1 MYVRPANSTFES
13 VFAVFIVKSIG
24 NSAPLTAGAC
34 PVGRKLE
41 GRESRVVLGAEEG
54 PGTAGGPR
62 PVASGVWRKPFRSS
76 AVADARFHGLSGSV
90 VAVGGE
96 LELGLG
102 VTAGPRQ
109 ARWPGRPPRPPA
121 ARAPEAS
128 RWGRA
133 VGLAA
138 SRRGDRRGLSS
149 WGWSCKVAN
158 GVFLDGLPGGVVHT
172 HFKCTAQRPH
182 RCPACV
188 TTRAA
193 ESQAFPAPWPPDPL
207 RPGLC
212 RRLCPCEGS
221 CEWGHVARPSAC
233 GSFIPRCPCEGSAR
247 PSALVPAARSR

>member
-1 MYVRPANSTFES
+1 MYVRPANSTFGS

-24 NSAPLTAGAC
+24 SSAPLTAGAC

-76 AVADARFHGLSGSV
+76 AAADARFHGLSGSV

-102 VTAGPRQ
+102 ATAGPRQ

-138 SRRGDRRGLSS
+138 SRRGDRRGLSF

-193 ESQAFPAPWPPDPL
+193 ESQGVSSPVAP
-207 RPGLC
+207 G
-212 RRLCPCEGS
+212 
-221 CEWGHVARPSAC
+221 PSAAWVL
-233 GSFIPRCPCEGSAR
+233 PPVL
-247 PSALVPAARSR
+247 PL